1 MSDLGPEADGTAGAA
16 DHPTRSAAPAR
27 TAGTWGLRA
36 DLLRHGA
43 GHSSDKVGYVELFF
57 DLVFVFAVTQL
68 SHSLIAHPDVET
80 LLHTLILGAAVW
92 YLWIDTTWVTNWLD
106 PDRLPVRT
114 MLIVLMALGL
124 VMSSAI
130 PEAFDSKALLFAV
143 PYVTIQVGRS
153 VFAALALNRRW
164 SENGAGFL
172 RITAWVSV
180 SGILWITGALVDDG
194 LRLGLWGAAVLID
207 YAGPRAMFAVP
218 FFGRTDPH
226 TWTVRADHM
235 AERVS
240 LFVIISLGE
249 SIIITGTAFAEL
261 EVTAVTLLSF
271 GAAFA
276 STVLMWLLYFDRSER
291 RATEFFARADSTTGM
306 VAQTA
311 YTYVPFLLVLGIVL
325 TAVADE
331 LVLLAPTGGAGGA
344 EHAAGVAAGALDR
357 AGTVA
362 GSAATHGSDPW
373 TAGLVCG
380 AAAVYLL
387 GNLLFRRATGG
398 RWSLPHLVGIVAVVV
413 LFAAHPWAA
422 PLTLNWVSNAVL
434 LAVIVGDVVVSR
446 REPAQERA

>member
-1 MSDLGPEADGTAGAA
+1 MSDLGPGTSSTTSHGLV
-16 DHPTRSAAPAR
+16 R
-27 TAGTWGLRA
+27 TPGSWGLRT
-36 DLLRHGA
+36 DLLRHGT

-68 SHSLIAHPDVET
+68 SHSLIAHPDLPT
-80 LLHTLILGAAVW
+80 LVHTLILGAAVW

-114 MLIVLMALGL
+114 MLMVLMALGL
-124 VMSSAI
+124 LMSSAI
-130 PEAFDSKALLFAV
+130 PEAFDGKALLFAV
-143 PYVTIQVGRS
+143 PYVVIQVGRS
-153 VFAALALNRRW
+153 AFAALALNRHW
-164 SENGAGFL
+164 SENGAGFV
-172 RITAWVSV
+172 RITVWVSV
-180 SGILWITGALVDDG
+180 SGVLWIGGALVDDG
-194 LRLGLWGAAVLID
+194 PRLALWGAAVLLD

-218 FFGRTDPH
+218 FFGRTDPR

-235 AERVS
+235 AERVG

-261 EVTAVTLLSF
+261 EVTAVTLASF
-271 GAAFA
+271 AAAFV

-311 YTYVPFLLVLGIVL
+311 YTYVPLLLVLGIVL

-331 LVLLAPTGGAGGA
+331 LVLLHPLGHA
-344 EHAAGVAAGALDR
+344 EH
-357 AGTVA
+357 
-362 GSAATHGSDPW
+362 GSTHADPW

-380 AAAVYLL
+380 AGAVFLL

-398 RWSLPHLVGIVAVVV
+398 RWSLPHVAGVLALGA
-413 LFAAHPWAA
+413 LFAVHPWTA
-422 PLTLNWVSNAVL
+422 PLALNWLSNAVL

-446 REPAQERA
+446 RELRGAAGGERSQATED

>member
-1 MSDLGPEADGTAGAA
+1 MSDQHPTGSATVGAA
-16 DHPTRSAAPAR
+16 R
-27 TAGTWGLRA
+27 TPGTWGLRT

-68 SHSLIAHPDVET
+68 SHSLIAHPDVTT
-80 LLHTLILGAAVW
+80 LVHTLILGAAVW

-114 MLIVLMALGL
+114 MLMVLMALGL
-124 VMSSAI
+124 LMSSAI
-130 PEAFDSKALLFAV
+130 PEAFGDKALLFAV
-143 PYVTIQVGRS
+143 PYVMIQVGRS
-153 VFAALALNRRW
+153 AFAALALNRHW

-172 RITAWVSV
+172 RITTWVSV
-180 SGILWITGALVDDG
+180 SGVLWVVGALADDG
-194 LRLGLWGAAVLID
+194 AQLALWGTAVLVD

-218 FFGRTDPH
+218 FFGRTDPR

-235 AERVS
+235 AERVG

-261 EVTAVTLLSF
+261 DVTGVTLLSF
-271 GAAFA
+271 AAAFA

-311 YTYVPFLLVLGIVL
+311 YTYVPLLLVLGIVG

-331 LVLLAPTGGAGGA
+331 LVMLHPLGHA
-344 EHAAGVAAGALDR
+344 EHGAPH
-357 AGTVA
+357 T
-362 GSAATHGSDPW
+362 DPW

-398 RWSLPHLVGIVAVVV
+398 RWSLPHVAGIAALLVLA
-413 LFAAHPWAA
+413 AAHDRMT
-422 PLTLNWVSNAVL
+422 PLALSWWSNGVL
-434 LAVIVGDVVVSR
+434 LAVIVGDVALSR
-446 REPAQERA
+446 REAVPGTTADEAGTDG

>member
-16 DHPTRSAAPAR
+16 AHPTRSAAPAR
-27 TAGTWGLRA
+27 TPGTWGLRA

-218 FFGRTDPH
+218 FFGRTDPR

-249 SIIITGTAFAEL
+249 SIIITGTAFAEPRGDGGDP
-261 EVTAVTLLSF
+261 AVLRGGLREH
-271 GAAFA
+271 GPHVVAVLRQVRAARDR
-276 STVLMWLLYFDRSER
+276 VLRPGGLHHGNGRADGLHVRAVPPGPRDRAHGRRR
-291 RATEFFARADSTTGM
+291 RASCCWPRQVVLVARSTPRAWPRGRSTTPGLSRAAPRRTGATRGRPAWCAGRPPCICSATCCSAGRRADAGRS
-306 VAQTA
+306 
-311 YTYVPFLLVLGIVL
+311 
-325 TAVADE
+325 
-331 LVLLAPTGGAGGA
+331 PTW
-344 EHAAGVAAGALDR
+344 
-357 AGTVA
+357 
-362 GSAATHGSDPW
+362 SASSPSPR
-373 TAGLVCG
+373 C
-380 AAAVYLL
+380 
-387 GNLLFRRATGG
+387 
-398 RWSLPHLVGIVAVVV
+398 
-413 LFAAHPWAA
+413 
-422 PLTLNWVSNAVL
+422 
-434 LAVIVGDVVVSR
+434 SR
-446 REPAQERA
+446 RTPGQHLSRSTGCPTLCCSR